1 MYRSKEEWLSWIMDS
16 DSMVQKKLDFVRS
29 NLLRV
34 PQPGDAEEL
43 PGYVIMQRNYRVY
56 YALLKSI

>member
-1 MYRSKEEWLSWIMDS
+1 MDS

-43 PGYVIMQRNYRVY
+43 PGYVIMQRNYRVCY
-56 YALLKSI
+56 NAEELPGYVMRF

>member
-1 MYRSKEEWLSWIMDS
+1 MDS

-43 PGYVIMQRNYRVY
+43 PGYVIMQRNYRGM
-56 YALLKSI
+56 L